1 MMQYQMKQNERFMA
15 QSSDLERKVKHLT
28 NMVEQHKRGKANG
41 IYAVC
46 SAHPLVLE
54 SAIRYAQANCTP
66 LLIEATSNQV
76 DQFGGYTGMT
86 PADFRRFVYRLADS
100 FDFPQDM
107 LILGGDH
114 LGPNRWQNLPAE
126 QAMANADDLIKSYV
140 AAGFKKIHL
149 DCSMSCQGDPVP
161 LTDEIVAERAARLAK
176 IAEEAC
182 AAQFGESDLVYVIG
196 TEVPVPGGAHE
207 TLTELAVTTPDAAR
221 ATLEAHHHAFEK
233 LGLDAIWPRIIALV
247 VQPGV
252 EFDHTHII
260 DYQPQKAVA
269 LSKMVEDYDTLV
281 FEAHSTDYQTP
292 QSLRQL
298 VKDHFAILKV
308 GPALTFAL
316 REALFSLAAI
326 EEELLPAKSSSGLR
340 HVLESV
346 MLDRPEYWQSHYH
359 GDGNARRLARG
370 YSYSDRVRYYWPD
383 GQIDDAFER
392 LVRNLADD
400 PIPLP
405 LISQYLPL
413 QYVKVRE
420 GDLNATPRE
429 LIISHIQDILQQ
441 YHCACLGASSDHA

>member
-1 MMQYQMKQNERFMA
+1 M
-15 QSSDLERKVKHLT
+15 KHLT
-28 NMVEQHKRGKANG
+28 KMVEQHKRGKANG

-46 SAHPLVLE
+46 SAHPIVLE
-54 SAIRYAQANCTP
+54 AAIRYAHANHTP

-86 PADFRRFVYRLADS
+86 PADFRSFVCRLADS
-100 FDFPQDM
+100 LDFSQDM

-149 DCSMSCQGDPVP
+149 DCSMSCANDPVP

-176 IAEEAC
+176 VAEETCMAH
-182 AAQFGESDLVYVIG
+182 FGESDLVYVIG

-207 TLTELAVTTPDAAR
+207 TLTDLAVTTPDAAR
-221 ATLEAHHHAFEK
+221 ATLQAHYHAFEK
-233 LGLDAIWPRIIALV
+233 HGMEGIWPRIIALV

-298 VKDHFAILKV
+298 VIDHFAILKV

-326 EEELLPAKSSSGLR
+326 EEELLPAKACSGLR

-383 GQIDDAFER
+383 SQIDEAFER

-420 GDLNATPRE
+420 GDLSATPRE
-429 LIISHIQDILQQ
+429 LIINHIQDILQQ
-441 YHCACLGASSDHA
+441 YHCTCLGAPARNA

>member
-1 MMQYQMKQNERFMA
+1 M
-15 QSSDLERKVKHLT
+15 KHLT
-28 NMVEQHKRGKANG
+28 KMVEQHKRGKANG

-46 SAHPLVLE
+46 SAHPIVLE
-54 SAIRYAQANCTP
+54 AAIRYAHANHTP

-86 PADFRRFVYRLADS
+86 PADFRSFVCRLADS
-100 FDFPQDM
+100 LDFSQDM

-140 AAGFKKIHL
+140 TAGFKKIHL
-149 DCSMSCQGDPVP
+149 DCSMSCANDPVP

-176 IAEEAC
+176 VAEETCMAH
-182 AAQFGESDLVYVIG
+182 FGESDLVYVIG

-207 TLTELAVTTPDAAR
+207 TLTDLAVTTPDAAR
-221 ATLEAHHHAFEK
+221 ATLQAHYHAFEK
-233 LGLDAIWPRIIALV
+233 HGMEGIWPRIIALV

-298 VKDHFAILKV
+298 VIDHFAILKV

-326 EEELLPAKSSSGLR
+326 EEELLPAKACSGLR

-383 GQIDDAFER
+383 SQIDEAFER

-420 GDLNATPRE
+420 GDLSATPRE
-429 LIISHIQDILQQ
+429 LIINHIQDILQQ
-441 YHCACLGASSDHA
+441 YHCACLGAPARNA

>member
-1 MMQYQMKQNERFMA
+1 M
-15 QSSDLERKVKHLT
+15 KHLT
-28 NMVEQHKRGKANG
+28 EMVKQHKQGTATG

-54 SAIRYAQANCTP
+54 SAIRFAKKHDTP

-86 PADFRRFVYRLADS
+86 PADFRGFVCQLADKL
-100 FDFPQDM
+100 DYPTAQ

-114 LGPNRWQNLPAE
+114 LGPNRWQKLPAAE
-126 QAMANADDLIKSYV
+126 AMAHADDLIKNYV
-140 AAGFKKIHL
+140 AAGFSKIHL
-149 DCSMSCQGDPVP
+149 DCSMSCADDPVP
-161 LTDEIVAERAARLAK
+161 LTDEIVASRAARLAK
-176 IAEEAC
+176 IAEAT
-182 AAQFGESDLVYVIG
+182 AQEHFGESSLEYVIG

-207 TLTELAVTTPDAAR
+207 TLTELAVTTPEAAK
-221 ATLEAHHHAFEK
+221 ATLQAHRHAFEDE
-233 LGLDAIWPRIIALV
+233 GLSAIWPRIIGLV

-252 EFDHTHII
+252 EFDHTHVI

-269 LSKMVEDYDTLV
+269 LSKMVEEYDTLV
-281 FEAHSTDYQTP
+281 YEAHSTDYQTP
-292 QSLRQL
+292 QALRQL
-298 VKDHFAILKV
+298 VVDHFAILKV

-326 EEELLPAKSSSGLR
+326 EEELLTAKACSGLR
-340 HVLESV
+340 HILENV
-346 MLDRPEYWQSHYH
+346 MLEHPEYWQNHYH
-359 GDGNARRLARG
+359 GDSNARRLARG

-383 GQIDDAFER
+383 GQIDEAFDQ

-413 QYVKVRE
+413 QYSKVRAGE
-420 GDLNATPRE
+420 LTATPRE
-429 LIISHIQDILQQ
+429 LIIDHIQDVIRQ
-441 YHCACLGASSDHA
+441 YHDACQGVQTHKE

>member
-1 MMQYQMKQNERFMA
+1 M
-15 QSSDLERKVKHLT
+15 KHLT
-28 NMVEQHKRGKANG
+28 KMVEQHKRGKANG

-46 SAHPLVLE
+46 SAHPIVLE
-54 SAIRYAQANCTP
+54 AAIRYAHANHTP

-86 PADFRRFVYRLADS
+86 PADFRSFVCRLAES
-100 FDFPQDM
+100 LDFSQDM

-149 DCSMSCQGDPVP
+149 DCSMSCANDPVP

-176 IAEEAC
+176 VAEETCMAH
-182 AAQFGESDLVYVIG
+182 FGESDLVYVIG

-207 TLTELAVTTPDAAR
+207 TLTDLAVTTPDAAR
-221 ATLEAHHHAFEK
+221 ATLQAHYHAFEK
-233 LGLDAIWPRIIALV
+233 HGLEGIWPRIIALV

-298 VKDHFAILKV
+298 VIDHFAILKV

-326 EEELLPAKSSSGLR
+326 EEELLPAKACSGLR

-383 GQIDDAFER
+383 SQIDEAFER
-392 LVRNLADD
+392 LVRTLADD

-420 GDLNATPRE
+420 GDLSATPRE
-429 LIISHIQDILQQ
+429 LIINHIQDILQQ
-441 YHCACLGASSDHA
+441 YHCACLGAPARNA

>member
-1 MMQYQMKQNERFMA
+1 
-15 QSSDLERKVKHLT
+15 
-28 NMVEQHKRGKANG
+28 MVEQHKRGKANG

-46 SAHPLVLE
+46 SAHPIVLE
-54 SAIRYAQANCTP
+54 AAIRYAHANHTP

-86 PADFRRFVYRLADS
+86 PADFRSFVCRLADS
-100 FDFPQDM
+100 LDFSQDM

-149 DCSMSCQGDPVP
+149 DCSMSCANDPVP

-176 IAEEAC
+176 VAEETCMAH
-182 AAQFGESDLVYVIG
+182 FGESDLVYVIG

-207 TLTELAVTTPDAAR
+207 TLTDLAVTTPDAAR
-221 ATLEAHHHAFEK
+221 ATLQAHYHAFEK
-233 LGLDAIWPRIIALV
+233 HGLEGIWPRIIALV

-298 VKDHFAILKV
+298 VIDHFAILKV

-326 EEELLPAKSSSGLR
+326 EEELLPAKACSGLR

-383 GQIDDAFER
+383 SQIDEAFER

-420 GDLNATPRE
+420 GDLSATPRE
-429 LIISHIQDILQQ
+429 LIINHIQDILQQ
-441 YHCACLGASSDHA
+441 YHCACLGAPARNT

>member
-1 MMQYQMKQNERFMA
+1 
-15 QSSDLERKVKHLT
+15 
-28 NMVEQHKRGKANG
+28 MVEQHKRGKANG

-46 SAHPLVLE
+46 SAHPIVLE
-54 SAIRYAQANCTP
+54 AAIRYAHANHTP

-76 DQFGGYTGMT
+76 DQFGGYTDMT
-86 PADFRRFVYRLADS
+86 PADFRSFVCRLADS
-100 FDFPQDM
+100 LDFSQDM

-149 DCSMSCQGDPVP
+149 DCSMSCANDPVP

-176 IAEEAC
+176 VAEETCMAH
-182 AAQFGESDLVYVIG
+182 FGESDLVYVIG

-207 TLTELAVTTPDAAR
+207 TLTDLAVTTPDAAR
-221 ATLEAHHHAFEK
+221 ATLQAHYHAFEK
-233 LGLDAIWPRIIALV
+233 HGLEGIWPRIIALV

-298 VKDHFAILKV
+298 VIDHFAILKV

-326 EEELLPAKSSSGLR
+326 EEELLPAKACSGLR

-383 GQIDDAFER
+383 SQIDEAFER

-420 GDLNATPRE
+420 GDLSATPRE
-429 LIISHIQDILQQ
+429 LIINHIQDILQQ
-441 YHCACLGASSDHA
+441 YHCACLGAPARNA

>member
-1 MMQYQMKQNERFMA
+1 M
-15 QSSDLERKVKHLT
+15 KHLT
-28 NMVEQHKRGKANG
+28 KMVEQHKRGKANG

-46 SAHPLVLE
+46 SAHPIVLE
-54 SAIRYAQANCTP
+54 AAIRYAHANHTP

-86 PADFRRFVYRLADS
+86 PADFRSFVCGLADS
-100 FDFPQDM
+100 LNFSQDM

-114 LGPNRWQNLPAE
+114 LGPNRWQHLPAE

-149 DCSMSCQGDPVP
+149 DCSMSCANDPVP

-176 IAEEAC
+176 VAEETCIAH
-182 AAQFGESDLVYVIG
+182 FGESDLVYVIG

-207 TLTELAVTTPDAAR
+207 ALTELAVTTPDAAR
-221 ATLEAHHHAFEK
+221 ATLQAHYHAFEK
-233 LGLDAIWPRIIALV
+233 RGLEGFWPRIIALV

-260 DYQPQKAVA
+260 DYQPQKAVS
-269 LSKMVEDYDTLV
+269 LSKMVEDYDTLI

-326 EEELLPAKSSSGLR
+326 EEELLPAKASSGLR

-383 GQIDDAFER
+383 SQIDEAFER
-392 LVRNLADD
+392 LVRNLADE

-420 GDLNATPRE
+420 GDLSATPRE
-429 LIISHIQDILQQ
+429 LIINHIQDILQQ
-441 YHCACLGASSDHA
+441 YHCASLGDSSHNA

>member
-1 MMQYQMKQNERFMA
+1 M
-15 QSSDLERKVKHLT
+15 KHLT
-28 NMVEQHKRGKANG
+28 KMVEQHKRGKANG

-46 SAHPLVLE
+46 SAHPVVLE
-54 SAIRYAQANCTP
+54 AAIRYAHANHTP

-86 PADFRRFVYRLADS
+86 PADFRGFVCHLADS
-100 FDFPQDM
+100 LNFSQDM

-126 QAMANADDLIKSYV
+126 EAMDNADDLIKSYV
-140 AAGFKKIHL
+140 IAGFKKIHL
-149 DCSMSCQGDPVP
+149 DCSMSCANDPVP
-161 LTDEIVAERAARLAK
+161 LTDDIVAERAARLAK
-176 IAEEAC
+176 IAEETCMAH
-182 AAQFGESDLVYVIG
+182 FGESDLVYVIG

-221 ATLEAHHHAFEK
+221 ATLQAHYHAFEK
-233 LGLDAIWPRIIALV
+233 RGLEGIWPRIIALV

-298 VKDHFAILKV
+298 VIDHFAILKV

-326 EEELLPAKSSSGLR
+326 EEELLPAKACSGLR

-383 GQIDDAFER
+383 SQIDEAFER

-420 GDLNATPRE
+420 GDLSATPRE
-429 LIISHIQDILQQ
+429 LIINHIQDILQQ
-441 YHCACLGASSDHA
+441 YHCACLGAPDRNA

>member
-1 MMQYQMKQNERFMA
+1 M
-15 QSSDLERKVKHLT
+15 KHLT
-28 NMVEQHKRGKANG
+28 KMVEQHKRGKANG

-46 SAHPLVLE
+46 SAHPIVLE
-54 SAIRYAQANCTP
+54 AAIRYAHANHTP

-86 PADFRRFVYRLADS
+86 PADFRSFVCGLADS
-100 FDFPQDM
+100 LNFSQDM

-114 LGPNRWQNLPAE
+114 LGPNRWQNQPAE

-149 DCSMSCQGDPVP
+149 DCSMSCANDPVP

-176 IAEEAC
+176 VAEETCIAH
-182 AAQFGESDLVYVIG
+182 FGESDLVYVIG

-207 TLTELAVTTPDAAR
+207 ALTELAVTTPDAAR
-221 ATLEAHHHAFEK
+221 ATLQAHYHAFEK
-233 LGLDAIWPRIIALV
+233 RGLEGIWPRIIALV

-260 DYQPQKAVA
+260 DYQPQKAVS
-269 LSKMVEDYDTLV
+269 LSKMVEDYDTLI

-326 EEELLPAKSSSGLR
+326 EEELLPAKASSGLR

-383 GQIDDAFER
+383 SQIDEAFER
-392 LVRNLADD
+392 LVRNLADE

-420 GDLNATPRE
+420 GDLSATPRE
-429 LIISHIQDILQQ
+429 LIINHIQDILQQ
-441 YHCACLGASSDHA
+441 YHCASLGDSSHNA

>member
-1 MMQYQMKQNERFMA
+1 MKQNESNVSR
-15 QSSDLERKVKHLT
+15 QRGLERKVKHLT
-28 NMVEQHKRGKANG
+28 KMVEQHKLGQANG

-54 SAIRYAQANCTP
+54 SAIRYAHTNRTP

-86 PADFRRFVYRLADS
+86 PADFRDFVCRLADS
-100 FDFPQDM
+100 LGFPQSE

-114 LGPNRWQNLPAE
+114 LGPNRWQNIPAA

-149 DCSMSCQGDPVP
+149 DCSMSCADDPVP
-161 LTDEIVAERAARLAK
+161 LTDEIVAKRAARLAK
-176 IAEEAC
+176 VAEETC
-182 AAQFGESDLVYVIG
+182 QQHFGKSDLVYVIG

-207 TLTELAVTTPDAAR
+207 TLTELEATTPEAAR
-221 ATLEAHHHAFEK
+221 ATLEAHRHAFEK
-233 LGLDAIWPRIIALV
+233 QGLDAIWPRIIALV

-260 DYQPQKAVA
+260 DYQPQKAVT
-269 LSKMVEDYDTLV
+269 LSKMVEAYDTLV

-326 EEELLPAKSSSGLR
+326 EEELLPAKACSGLR
-340 HVLESV
+340 HVLENV

-383 GQIDDAFER
+383 AQIDDAFER
-392 LVRNLADD
+392 LVRNLADE

-413 QYVKVRE
+413 QYIKVRE

-441 YHCACLGASSDHA
+441 YHAACQGAASDNE

>member
-1 MMQYQMKQNERFMA
+1 M
-15 QSSDLERKVKHLT
+15 ERKVKHLT
-28 NMVEQHKRGKANG
+28 KMVAQHKQGGGNG

-54 SAIRYAQANCTP
+54 AAIHYARAQQTP

-86 PADFRRFVYRLADS
+86 PADFRGFVHQLADS
-100 FDFPQDM
+100 LDFPQSQ

-114 LGPNRWQNLPAE
+114 LGPNRWQTLPAA

-149 DCSMSCQGDPVP
+149 DCSMSCEGDPVP
-161 LTDEIVAERAARLAK
+161 LTDDIVAERAARLAQV
-176 IAEEAC
+176 AEETC
-182 AAQFGESDLVYVIG
+182 RERFGKPDLVYVIG

-207 TLTELAVTTPDAAR
+207 TLTELQVTTPDAAR
-221 ATLEAHHHAFEK
+221 ATLEAHRQAFEQR
-233 LGLDAIWPRIIALV
+233 GLTHIWPRIIGLV

-260 DYQPQKAVA
+260 DYQPQRAEA
-269 LSKMVEDYDTLV
+269 LSAMVEDYDALV

-292 QSLRQL
+292 QALRRL

-326 EEELLPAKSSSGLR
+326 EEELLPAKACSGLR
-340 HVLESV
+340 QVLENV
-346 MLDRPEYWQSHYH
+346 MLDRPEYWQNHYQ
-359 GDGNARRLARG
+359 GDGHARRLARG

-383 GQIDDAFER
+383 RQIDEAFAR
-392 LVRNLADD
+392 LVRNLADW
-400 PIPLP
+400 PLP
-405 LISQYLPL
+405 LPLLSQYMPL
-413 QYVKVRE
+413 QYLKVRE
-420 GDLNATPRE
+420 GDLKAEPRE
-429 LIISHIQDILQQ
+429 LILDHIQDILQQ
-441 YHCACLGASSDHA
+441 YHAACVGVTSHNA

>member
-1 MMQYQMKQNERFMA
+1 M
-15 QSSDLERKVKHLT
+15 KHLAT
-28 NMVEQHKRGKANG
+28 MVEQHKRGKANG

-54 SAIRYAQANCTP
+54 SAIRYAHANRTP

-86 PADFRRFVYRLADS
+86 PADFRHFVCQLANS
-100 FDFPQDM
+100 LDFPEEQ

-114 LGPNRWQNLPAE
+114 LGPNRWQHLPAE
-126 QAMANADDLIKSYV
+126 QAMANADGLIKSYV
-140 AAGFKKIHL
+140 ASGFKKIHL

-161 LTDEIVAERAARLAK
+161 LTDAIVAERAARLAK
-176 IAEEAC
+176 IAEETC
-182 AAQFGESDLVYVIG
+182 VEQFGESDLVYVIG
-196 TEVPVPGGAHE
+196 TEVPVPGGAHK
-207 TLTELAVTTPDAAR
+207 TLAELEVTTPDAAR
-221 ATLEAHHHAFEK
+221 ATLKAHRHAFEK
-233 LGLDAIWPRIIALV
+233 LGLDAIWSRIIALV

-269 LSKMVEDYDTLV
+269 LSKMVEAYDTLV

-326 EEELLPAKSSSGLR
+326 EEELLPAKACSGLR

-383 GQIDDAFER
+383 SQIDDAFER
-392 LVRNLADD
+392 LVRNLAGE

-420 GDLNATPRE
+420 GDLSATPRE
-429 LIISHIQDILQQ
+429 LIMSHIQDILQQ
-441 YHCACLGASSDHA
+441 YHAACQGVTSITDNN

>member
-1 MMQYQMKQNERFMA
+1 M
-15 QSSDLERKVKHLT
+15 ERKVKHLT
-28 NMVEQHKRGKANG
+28 KMVEQHKRGKANG

-46 SAHPLVLE
+46 SAHPIVLE
-54 SAIRYAQANCTP
+54 AAIRYAHANHTP

-86 PADFRRFVYRLADS
+86 PADFRSFVCRLADS
-100 FDFPQDM
+100 LDFSQDM

-149 DCSMSCQGDPVP
+149 DCSMSCANDPVP

-176 IAEEAC
+176 VAEETCMAH
-182 AAQFGESDLVYVIG
+182 FGESDLVYVIG

-207 TLTELAVTTPDAAR
+207 TLTDLAVTTPDAAR
-221 ATLEAHHHAFEK
+221 ATLQAHYHAFEK
-233 LGLDAIWPRIIALV
+233 HGLEGIWPRIIALV

-298 VKDHFAILKV
+298 VIDHFAILKV

-326 EEELLPAKSSSGLR
+326 EEELLPAKACSGLR

-383 GQIDDAFER
+383 SQIDEAFER

-420 GDLNATPRE
+420 GDLSATPRE
-429 LIISHIQDILQQ
+429 LIINHIQDILQQ
-441 YHCACLGASSDHA
+441 YHCACLGAPARNA

>member
-1 MMQYQMKQNERFMA
+1 M
-15 QSSDLERKVKHLT
+15 KHLT
-28 NMVEQHKRGKANG
+28 KMVEQHKRGKANG

-46 SAHPLVLE
+46 SAHPVVLE
-54 SAIRYAQANCTP
+54 AAIRYAHANHTP

-86 PADFRRFVYRLADS
+86 PADFRGFVCHLADS
-100 FDFPQDM
+100 LNFSQDM

-126 QAMANADDLIKSYV
+126 EAMANADDLIKSYV
-140 AAGFKKIHL
+140 IAGFKKIHL
-149 DCSMSCQGDPVP
+149 DCSMSCANDPVP
-161 LTDEIVAERAARLAK
+161 LTDDIVAERAARLAK
-176 IAEEAC
+176 IAEETCMAH
-182 AAQFGESDLVYVIG
+182 FGESDLVYVIG

-221 ATLEAHHHAFEK
+221 ATLQAHYHAFEK
-233 LGLDAIWPRIIALV
+233 RGLEGIWPRIIALV

-298 VKDHFAILKV
+298 VIDHFAILKV

-326 EEELLPAKSSSGLR
+326 EEELLPAKACSGLR

-359 GDGNARRLARG
+359 GDGNARRLARV

-383 GQIDDAFER
+383 SQIDEAFER

-420 GDLNATPRE
+420 GDLSATPRE
-429 LIISHIQDILQQ
+429 LIINHIQDILQQ
-441 YHCACLGASSDHA
+441 YHCACLGAPDRNA

>member
-1 MMQYQMKQNERFMA
+1 M
-15 QSSDLERKVKHLT
+15 KHLT
-28 NMVEQHKRGKANG
+28 KMVEQHKRGKANG

-46 SAHPLVLE
+46 SAHPIVLE
-54 SAIRYAQANCTP
+54 AAIRYAHANHTP

-86 PADFRRFVYRLADS
+86 PADFRSFVCRLADS
-100 FDFPQDM
+100 LDFSQDM

-149 DCSMSCQGDPVP
+149 DCSMSCANDPVP

-176 IAEEAC
+176 VAEETCMAH
-182 AAQFGESDLVYVIG
+182 FGESDLVYVIG

-207 TLTELAVTTPDAAR
+207 TLTDLAVTTPDAAR
-221 ATLEAHHHAFEK
+221 ATLQAHYHAFEK
-233 LGLDAIWPRIIALV
+233 HGLEGIWPRIIALV

-298 VKDHFAILKV
+298 VIDHFAILKV

-326 EEELLPAKSSSGLR
+326 EEELLPAKACSGLR

-383 GQIDDAFER
+383 SQIDEAFER

-420 GDLNATPRE
+420 GDLSATPRE
-429 LIISHIQDILQQ
+429 LIINHIQDILQQ
-441 YHCACLGASSDHA
+441 YHCACLGAPARNT

>member
-1 MMQYQMKQNERFMA
+1 M
-15 QSSDLERKVKHLT
+15 KHLT
-28 NMVEQHKRGKANG
+28 DTVALHKQGKANG

-54 SAIRYAQANCTP
+54 SALRFAHAHHTP

-86 PADFRRFVYRLADS
+86 PADFRGFVCQLADS
-100 FDFPQDM
+100 LHFPQDL

-126 QAMANADDLIKSYV
+126 QAMLNADDLIKSYV

-149 DCSMSCQGDPVP
+149 DCSMSCEGDPVP

-176 IAEEAC
+176 IAEETCLAH
-182 AAQFGESDLVYVIG
+182 FGIADLVYVIG

-233 LGLDAIWPRIIALV
+233 QGLTAIWPRIIALV

-252 EFDHTHII
+252 EFDNSHII

-269 LSKMVEDYDTLV
+269 LSKMVKAYDTLV

-316 REALFSLAAI
+316 REAIFALAQMENELIAPESRSRVMEVIDEVMLNEPGYWKKYYRPTWSQAMVDIHFSL
-326 EEELLPAKSSSGLR
+326 
-340 HVLESV
+340 
-346 MLDRPEYWQSHYH
+346 
-359 GDGNARRLARG
+359 
-370 YSYSDRVRYYWPD
+370 SDRIRYYWPHPRIR
-383 GQIDDAFER
+383 QSVEKLIANLTDAK
-392 LVRNLADD
+392 L
-400 PIPLP
+400 PLG
-405 LISQYLPL
+405 LISQYMPVQFERLSL
-413 QYVKVRE
+413 NE
-420 GDLNATPRE
+420 LNAEPHA
-429 LIISHIQDILQQ
+429 LILDKIQDVLRA
-441 YHCACLGASSDHA
+441 YRYGCSSETA

>member
-1 MMQYQMKQNERFMA
+1 
-15 QSSDLERKVKHLT
+15 
-28 NMVEQHKRGKANG
+28 MVEQHKRGKANG

-46 SAHPLVLE
+46 SAHPIVLE
-54 SAIRYAQANCTP
+54 AAIRYAHANHTP

-86 PADFRRFVYRLADS
+86 PADFRSFVCRLADS
-100 FDFPQDM
+100 LDFSQDM

-149 DCSMSCQGDPVP
+149 DCSMSCANDPVP

-176 IAEEAC
+176 VAEETCMAH
-182 AAQFGESDLVYVIG
+182 FGESDLVYVIG

-207 TLTELAVTTPDAAR
+207 ALTELAVTTPDAAR
-221 ATLEAHHHAFEK
+221 ATLQAHYHAFEK
-233 LGLDAIWPRIIALV
+233 RGLEGIWPRIIALV

-269 LSKMVEDYDTLV
+269 LRKMVEDYDTLV

-298 VKDHFAILKV
+298 VIDHFAILKV

-326 EEELLPAKSSSGLR
+326 EEELLPAKASSGLR

-383 GQIDDAFER
+383 SQIDEAFER
-392 LVRNLADD
+392 LVRNLADE

-420 GDLNATPRE
+420 GDLSATPRE
-429 LIISHIQDILQQ
+429 LIINHIQDILQQ
-441 YHCACLGASSDHA
+441 YHCACLGAPARNA

>member
-1 MMQYQMKQNERFMA
+1 
-15 QSSDLERKVKHLT
+15 
-28 NMVEQHKRGKANG
+28 MVEQHKRGKANG

-46 SAHPLVLE
+46 SAHPIVLE
-54 SAIRYAQANCTP
+54 AAIRYAHANHTP

-86 PADFRRFVYRLADS
+86 PADFRSFVCRLAES
-100 FDFPQDM
+100 LDFSQDM

-149 DCSMSCQGDPVP
+149 DCSMSCANDPVP
-161 LTDEIVAERAARLAK
+161 LTDEIVAERGARLAK
-176 IAEEAC
+176 VAEETCMAH
-182 AAQFGESDLVYVIG
+182 FGESDLVYVIG

-207 TLTELAVTTPDAAR
+207 TLTDLAVTTPDAAR
-221 ATLEAHHHAFEK
+221 ATLQAHYHAFEK
-233 LGLDAIWPRIIALV
+233 HGLEGIWPRIIALV

-298 VKDHFAILKV
+298 VIDHFAILKV

-326 EEELLPAKSSSGLR
+326 EEELLPAKACSGLR

-383 GQIDDAFER
+383 SQIDEAFER

-420 GDLNATPRE
+420 GDLSATPRE
-429 LIISHIQDILQQ
+429 LIINHIQDILQQ
-441 YHCACLGASSDHA
+441 YHCACLGAPARNA

>member
-1 MMQYQMKQNERFMA
+1 
-15 QSSDLERKVKHLT
+15 
-28 NMVEQHKRGKANG
+28 MVEQHKHGKANG

-54 SAIRYAQANCTP
+54 AALRYAQASHSP

-86 PADFRRFVYRLADS
+86 PADFRRFVCHMAESLG
-100 FDFPQDM
+100 FPQDQ

-126 QAMANADDLIKSYV
+126 PAMANADELIRSYV
-140 AAGFKKIHL
+140 TAGFKKIHL
-149 DCSMSCQGDPVP
+149 DCSMSCQGDPIP
-161 LTDEIVAERAARLAK
+161 LTDAIVAERAARLAK
-176 IAEEAC
+176 IAEETCIAH
-182 AAQFGESDLVYVIG
+182 FGESDLVYVIG

-207 TLTELAVTTPDAAR
+207 TLTALAVTTPDAAR
-221 ATLEAHHHAFEK
+221 ATLEAHRHAFEK
-233 LGLDAIWPRIIALV
+233 QGLAAIWPRIIALV

-269 LSKMVEDYDTLV
+269 LSKMVEAYDTLV

-326 EEELLPAKSSSGLR
+326 EEELLPAKACSDLR

-359 GDGNARRLARG
+359 GDGNTRRLARG

-383 GQIDDAFER
+383 SQIDEAFER

-420 GDLNATPRE
+420 GDLSATPRE

-441 YHCACLGASSDHA
+441 YHAACQGVTSHNG

>member
-1 MMQYQMKQNERFMA
+1 M
-15 QSSDLERKVKHLT
+15 KHLT
-28 NMVEQHKRGKANG
+28 TMVEQHKRGKANG

-54 SAIRYAQANCTP
+54 SAIRYAHANRTP

-86 PADFRRFVYRLADS
+86 PADFRHFVCQLANS
-100 FDFPQDM
+100 LDFPEEQ

-114 LGPNRWQNLPAE
+114 LGPNRWQHLPAE
-126 QAMANADDLIKSYV
+126 QAMANADGLIKSYV
-140 AAGFKKIHL
+140 ASGFKKIHL

-161 LTDEIVAERAARLAK
+161 LTDAIVAERAARLAK
-176 IAEEAC
+176 IAEETC
-182 AAQFGESDLVYVIG
+182 VEQFGESDLVYVIG

-207 TLTELAVTTPDAAR
+207 TLAELEVTTPDAAR
-221 ATLEAHHHAFEK
+221 ATLKAHRHAFEK
-233 LGLDAIWPRIIALV
+233 LGLDTIWSRIIALV

-269 LSKMVEDYDTLV
+269 LSKMVEAYDTLV

-298 VKDHFAILKV
+298 VKDHFAS
-308 GPALTFAL
+308 
-316 REALFSLAAI
+316 EALFSLAAI
-326 EEELLPAKSSSGLR
+326 EEELLPAKACSGLR

-383 GQIDDAFER
+383 SQIDDAFER
-392 LVRNLADD
+392 LVRNLAGE

-420 GDLNATPRE
+420 GDLSATPRE
-429 LIISHIQDILQQ
+429 LIMSHIQDILQQ
-441 YHCACLGASSDHA
+441 YHAACQGVTSITDND

>member
-1 MMQYQMKQNERFMA
+1 M
-15 QSSDLERKVKHLT
+15 KHLT
-28 NMVEQHKRGKANG
+28 EMVAQHKRGSTSG

-54 SAIRYAQANCTP
+54 AAIRYARAQQAP

-86 PADFRRFVYRLADS
+86 PTDFRGFVCQLAS
-100 FDFPQDM
+100 SLDFPQSQ

-114 LGPNRWQNLPAE
+114 LGPNRWQNLPAA

-140 AAGFKKIHL
+140 TAGFKKIHL
-149 DCSMSCQGDPVP
+149 DCSMSCEGDPLP
-161 LTDEIVAERAARLAK
+161 LTDEIVADRAARLAK
-176 IAEEAC
+176 IAEETC
-182 AAQFGESDLVYVIG
+182 SEHFGESDLVYVIG

-207 TLTELAVTTPDAAR
+207 TLTELQVTTPDAAR
-221 ATLEAHHHAFEK
+221 ATLEAHRHAFAK
-233 LGLDAIWPRIIALV
+233 QGLSHIWPRIIGLV

-252 EFDHTHII
+252 EFDHINVI

-269 LSKMVEDYDTLV
+269 LSAMVEAYDTMI

-292 QSLRQL
+292 QALRQL

-326 EEELLPAKSSSGLR
+326 EEELLPAKACSGLR
-340 HVLESV
+340 HVLENV

-383 GQIDDAFER
+383 SQIDEAFAR
-392 LVRNLADD
+392 LVRNLADW

-405 LISQYLPL
+405 LISQYMPL
-413 QYVKVRE
+413 QYIKVRE
-420 GDLNATPRE
+420 GDLKAAPRE
-429 LIISHIQDILQQ
+429 LIIDHIQDILQQ
-441 YHCACLGASSDHA
+441 YHAACQGITSHNA

>member
-1 MMQYQMKQNERFMA
+1 MSKL
-15 QSSDLERKVKHLT
+15 SDLERKVKHLT
-28 NMVEQHKRGKANG
+28 KMVEQHKRGKANG

-46 SAHPLVLE
+46 SAHPVVLE
-54 SAIRYAQANCTP
+54 AAIRYAHANHTP

-86 PADFRRFVYRLADS
+86 PADFRGFVCHLADS
-100 FDFPQDM
+100 LNFSQDM

-126 QAMANADDLIKSYV
+126 EAMANADDLIKSYV
-140 AAGFKKIHL
+140 IAGFKKIHL
-149 DCSMSCQGDPVP
+149 DCSMSCANDPIP
-161 LTDEIVAERAARLAK
+161 LTDDIVAERAARLAK
-176 IAEEAC
+176 IAEETCMAH
-182 AAQFGESDLVYVIG
+182 FGESDLVYVIG

-221 ATLEAHHHAFEK
+221 ATLQAHYHAFEK
-233 LGLDAIWPRIIALV
+233 RGLEGIWPRIIALV

-298 VKDHFAILKV
+298 VIDHFAILKV

-326 EEELLPAKSSSGLR
+326 EEELLPAKACSGLR

-383 GQIDDAFER
+383 SQIDEAFER

-420 GDLNATPRE
+420 GDLSATPRE
-429 LIISHIQDILQQ
+429 LIINHIQDILQQ
-441 YHCACLGASSDHA
+441 YHCACLGAPDRNA

>member
-1 MMQYQMKQNERFMA
+1 M
-15 QSSDLERKVKHLT
+15 KHLT
-28 NMVEQHKRGKANG
+28 KMVEQHKRGKANG

-46 SAHPLVLE
+46 SAHPIVLE
-54 SAIRYAQANCTP
+54 AAIRYAHANHTP

-86 PADFRRFVYRLADS
+86 PADFRSFVCRLADS
-100 FDFPQDM
+100 LNFSQDM

-149 DCSMSCQGDPVP
+149 DCSMSCANDPVP

-176 IAEEAC
+176 VAEETCMAH
-182 AAQFGESDLVYVIG
+182 FGESDLVYVIG

-207 TLTELAVTTPDAAR
+207 ALTELAVTTPDAAR
-221 ATLEAHHHAFEK
+221 ATLQAHYHAFEK
-233 LGLDAIWPRIIALV
+233 RGLEGIWARIIALV

-298 VKDHFAILKV
+298 VIDHFAILKV

-326 EEELLPAKSSSGLR
+326 EEELLPAKASSGLR

-383 GQIDDAFER
+383 SQIDEAFER

-420 GDLNATPRE
+420 GDLSATPRE
-429 LIISHIQDILQQ
+429 LIINHIQDILQQ
-441 YHCACLGASSDHA
+441 YHCACLGAPDRNA

>member
-1 MMQYQMKQNERFMA
+1 MSQL
-15 QSSDLERKVKHLT
+15 SDLERKVKHLT
-28 NMVEQHKRGKANG
+28 KMVEQHKRGKANG

-46 SAHPLVLE
+46 SAHPIVLE
-54 SAIRYAQANCTP
+54 AAIRYAHANHTP

-86 PADFRRFVYRLADS
+86 PVDFRSFVCRLADS
-100 FDFPQDM
+100 LDFSQDM

-149 DCSMSCQGDPVP
+149 DCSMSCANDPVP

-176 IAEEAC
+176 VAEETCMAH
-182 AAQFGESDLVYVIG
+182 FGESDLVYVIG

-207 TLTELAVTTPDAAR
+207 ALTELAVTTPAAAR
-221 ATLEAHHHAFEK
+221 ATLQAHYHAFEK
-233 LGLDAIWPRIIALV
+233 RGLEGIWPRIIALV

-298 VKDHFAILKV
+298 VIDHFAILKV

-326 EEELLPAKSSSGLR
+326 EEELLPAKASSGLR

-383 GQIDDAFER
+383 SQIDEAFER

-413 QYVKVRE
+413 QYAKVRE
-420 GDLNATPRE
+420 GDLSATPRE
-429 LIISHIQDILQQ
+429 LIINHIQDILQQ
-441 YHCACLGASSDHA
+441 YHCACLGAPARNA

>member
-1 MMQYQMKQNERFMA
+1 M
-15 QSSDLERKVKHLT
+15 KHLT
-28 NMVEQHKRGKANG
+28 KMVEQHKREKANG

-54 SAIRYAQANCTP
+54 SAIRYAHANHTP

-86 PADFRRFVYRLADS
+86 PADFRDFVCQLADS
-100 FDFPQDM
+100 LGFPQLE

-114 LGPNRWQNLPAE
+114 LGPNRWQNLPAA
-126 QAMANADDLIKSYV
+126 QAMVNADDLIKSYV

-149 DCSMSCQGDPVP
+149 DCSMSCADDPVP

-176 IAEEAC
+176 VAEETC
-182 AAQFGESDLVYVIG
+182 QQHFGESDLVYVIG

-207 TLTELAVTTPDAAR
+207 TLTELEVTTPEAAR
-221 ATLEAHHHAFEK
+221 ATLEAHRHAFEK
-233 LGLDAIWPRIIALV
+233 AGLDAIWPRIIGLV

-260 DYQPQKAVA
+260 DYQPQKAIT
-269 LSKMVEDYDTLV
+269 LSKMVEAYDTLV

-326 EEELLPAKSSSGLR
+326 EEELLPAKTSSGLR

-359 GDGNARRLARG
+359 GDGHARRLARG

-383 GQIDDAFER
+383 SQIDNAFER
-392 LVRNLADD
+392 LVRNLADE

-413 QYVKVRE
+413 QYVKVRA
-420 GDLNATPRE
+420 GDINATPKE

-441 YHCACLGASSDHA
+441 YHAACYDTMFHNE

>member
-1 MMQYQMKQNERFMA
+1 M
-15 QSSDLERKVKHLT
+15 KHLT
-28 NMVEQHKRGKANG
+28 EMVEQHKRGNTNG

-54 SAIRYAQANCTP
+54 AAIRYAHANHTP

-86 PADFRRFVYRLADS
+86 PADFRGFVYQLADS
-100 FDFPQDM
+100 LNFPQSQ

-114 LGPNRWQNLPAE
+114 LGPNRWQNLPAA

-149 DCSMSCQGDPVP
+149 DCSMSCANDPIP
-161 LTDEIVAERAARLAK
+161 LTDEIVAERTARLAK
-176 IAEEAC
+176 IAEETC
-182 AAQFGESDLVYVIG
+182 REHFGESDLVYVIG

-207 TLTELAVTTPDAAR
+207 TLTELEVTTPDAAR
-221 ATLEAHHHAFEK
+221 ATLEAHRHAFEK
-233 LGLDAIWPRIIALV
+233 QGLSAIWPRIIGLV

-260 DYQPQKAVA
+260 DYQPQKAIA
-269 LSKMVEDYDTLV
+269 LSAMVEAYDTLV

-326 EEELLPAKSSSGLR
+326 EEELLPAKTSSGLR

-383 GQIDDAFER
+383 QQIDEAFAR

-413 QYVKVRE
+413 QYARVRE

-429 LIISHIQDILQQ
+429 LIISHIQDVLQQ
-441 YHCACLGASSDHA
+441 YHAACQGVTSQNA

>member
-1 MMQYQMKQNERFMA
+1 MSQL
-15 QSSDLERKVKHLT
+15 SDLERKVKHLT
-28 NMVEQHKRGKANG
+28 KMVEQHKRGKANG

-46 SAHPLVLE
+46 SAHPIVLE
-54 SAIRYAQANCTP
+54 AAIRYAHANHTP

-86 PADFRRFVYRLADS
+86 PVDFRSFVCGLADS
-100 FDFPQDM
+100 LNFSQDM

-149 DCSMSCQGDPVP
+149 DCSMSCANDPVP

-176 IAEEAC
+176 VAEETCIAH
-182 AAQFGESDLVYVIG
+182 FGESDLVYVIG

-207 TLTELAVTTPDAAR
+207 ALTELAVTTPDAAR
-221 ATLEAHHHAFEK
+221 ATLQAHYHAFEK
-233 LGLDAIWPRIIALV
+233 RGLEGIWPRIIALV

-260 DYQPQKAVA
+260 DYQPQKAVS
-269 LSKMVEDYDTLV
+269 LSKMVEDYDTLI

-326 EEELLPAKSSSGLR
+326 EEELLPAKASSGLR

-383 GQIDDAFER
+383 SQIDEAFER
-392 LVRNLADD
+392 LVRNLADE

-420 GDLNATPRE
+420 GDLSATPRE
-429 LIISHIQDILQQ
+429 LIINHIQDILQQ
-441 YHCACLGASSDHA
+441 YHCASLGDSSHNA

>member
-1 MMQYQMKQNERFMA
+1 
-15 QSSDLERKVKHLT
+15 
-28 NMVEQHKRGKANG
+28 MVEQHKRGKANG

-46 SAHPLVLE
+46 SAHPVVLE
-54 SAIRYAQANCTP
+54 AAIRYAHANHTP

-86 PADFRRFVYRLADS
+86 PADFRGFVCHLADS
-100 FDFPQDM
+100 LNFSQDM

-126 QAMANADDLIKSYV
+126 EAMANADDLIKSYV
-140 AAGFKKIHL
+140 IAGFKKIHL
-149 DCSMSCQGDPVP
+149 DCSMSCANDPVP
-161 LTDEIVAERAARLAK
+161 LTDDIVAERAARLAK
-176 IAEEAC
+176 IAEETCMAH
-182 AAQFGESDLVYVIG
+182 FGESDLVYVIG

-221 ATLEAHHHAFEK
+221 ATLQAHYHAFEK
-233 LGLDAIWPRIIALV
+233 RGLEGIWPRIIALV

-298 VKDHFAILKV
+298 VIDHFAILKV

-326 EEELLPAKSSSGLR
+326 EEELLPAKACSGLR

-383 GQIDDAFER
+383 SQIDEAFER

-420 GDLNATPRE
+420 GDLSATPRE
-429 LIISHIQDILQQ
+429 LIINHIQDILQQ
-441 YHCACLGASSDHA
+441 YHCACLGAPDRNA